1 MLSPGESILIEQ
13 VVNGFIVS
21 PQTITG
27 LTDHQKDIH
36 VFSDLDR
43 LKSFL
48 EHHFTRAVPA
58 KGER

>member
-1 MLSPGESILIEQ
+1 MLTSGESILIEQ

-27 LTDHQKDIH
+27 LTDNQKDIH
-36 VFSDLDR
+36 VFSDLEA

-48 EHHFTRAVPA
+48 EKHFGDQGAVR
-58 KGER
+58 G